1 MEQNVLLP
9 RAEGDISHTAR
20 ATVFPDGRVRLVI
33 ADRPIFLEP
42 GWEARE
48 RRAPRQ
54 RGAEPT
60 AESMAR
66 AARRARR
73 RLYDLCWANPQ
84 LEYFITLT
92 LDAARVGDRYDL
104 AAQGKRL
111 TRWLDNAVRRK
122 QLAYVIVPELHADGA
137 IHWHGLISAGG
148 LHFRDS
154 GTLIRPE
161 GGAPMMP
168 RSAAE
173 YADLIEAGAH
183 RVYNLTD
190 WRFGF
195 STAVRLYGHR
205 EAALAYVSKYITKAQ
220 ASGLGHIGG
229 RWYLHGGQLAEPEV
243 YTYDMAYDEAP
254 DGSYEHII
262 PQIGARCKICDYY
275 PDRESG
281 EILEG

>member
-20 ATVFPDGRVRLVI
+20 ATIFPDGRVRLVI
-33 ADRPIFLEP
+33 ADRPIFMES

-48 RRAPRQ
+48 RRETRQ

-84 LEYFITLT
+84 LEWFVTLT
-92 LDAARVGDRYDL
+92 LDSERVGDRYDVSG
-104 AAQGKRL
+104 QSKRL

-122 QLAYVIVPELHADGA
+122 GLAYVVVPELHKDGA
-137 IHWHGLISAGG
+137 IHWHGLLSSGG
-148 LHFRDS
+148 LQFRDS

-173 YADLIEAGAH
+173 YAELIEAGAH
-183 RVYNLTD
+183 RVYNLEN
-190 WRFGF
+190 WRFGY